1 MELQIFENGGI
12 QNVPQIAVQQIIYL
26 DFDGALTSY
35 DGEILSLDNVEVQ
48 DSGLEAQRIALI
60 TAALNEKYASLN
72 VLFVTEAPLDGEYS
86 TIYIGKTG
94 SFDPYGSFAGL
105 AETVDTGN
113 LNKADKAFVLL
124 DAVSSDA
131 QILRTISHEADHLLG
146 ILDHGGSGL
155 DAYAEDYVARPGE
168 EPMVSRTLNPGDKMD
183 VVSGGSVSYITVD
196 SNSVLNVSS
205 GGVADNVTVNP
216 GGKVTIASGASVTIT
231 ESGGF
236 VQAAEG
242 AIVKYI
248 STTIDNLALE
258 GVSGTFHS
266 GTTVSTVVVKSGS
279 VDIYETVV
287 TDLKLYDGT
296 AQVHALGSVCS
307 ALLVSDGK
315 MTVSSGAEVSLV
327 DVGSSVIL
335 GGACV
340 TYGEA
345 ELHLLDGAIG
355 QELSVNHE
363 GTLNVAA
370 GVSHAQIKQNG
381 GFVFIESGAL
391 ENVTFIPNAF
401 SSAVFGSNTMH
412 LYSGATACLT
422 TVDYRGNLIVSNGGS
437 AVGTVV
443 NYYGALTVSS
453 GGTADSTTVNSD
465 GSAFI
470 SSGASA
476 TGVTIN
482 RWGEAYIKG
491 GATVSDVQLAGY
503 AAYLHISSGA
513 VVNNVSTTSGVVYIS
528 SGAAVVSHSI
538 MGSQWGQNVF
548 SRNDGYTIVHEGAT
562 VTSTTIDRGGALYV
576 SGKASQTTVNLRG
589 ELYISSGASAVE
601 IIENGGYVKI
611 EDGAAKVTF
620 VENTF
625 SGVTLSSASAT
636 LHSGT
641 TALGTEIDDGYLHVS
656 SGGSAVETVVEHG
669 GLDVSKG
676 GFAESTTV
684 NSYGI
689 MNVFEGGIATSTTL
703 NLRGTATVSSG
714 GSAVDVKVNRSG
726 TLTVLSGAVVEKVD
740 WTPGV
745 GWVKVEDGG
754 SVTYLSS
761 YSGVYVASWGKL
773 LQSNVAEVDNVRN
786 WDEIYVFTGGTAKN
800 LYVSSATVVVSSGG
814 NVESIKLNHS
824 ASMSVC
830 SSGAALNVS
839 LTYWGATLD
848 VYSSGVVTNVS
859 MTQSGAKVNIYNGAT
874 VESITMC
881 SSGNLT
887 IASGGSAHIFDWTP
901 GVGNISS
908 AYGAIVTYESDYTGV
923 YLASNNNAPEI
934 DEVMEGKKVV
944 AGVRDAIW
952 SGSGLCSMYIFKSG
966 TASNTTVDSGGY
978 MYVSGGVAIGTVL
991 NSLGELHL
999 YEGGTASG
1007 TIMNPGGKLIVED
1020 GGTLAVTTVMDGG
1033 ELNLSSGV
1041 KATDTLVMENGTL
1054 VIDDNGSA
1062 AGVILQ
1068 DGAVMKLNPGGSA
1081 WGVSAEYGAKIDL
1094 TIGSGT
1100 FLSGTYFNSSI
1111 EVKNGVMSGYNL
1123 NQASLIQIGGGGIAS
1138 ALVVA
1143 NGGDLRGL
1151 EGGLASDTTINNKG
1165 SLTISSGA
1173 LAQNTA
1179 VSQGGVLRISSGGKE
1194 QGATL
1199 NAGGTAYVE
1208 EGALIQ
1214 DATVHDSGVL
1224 IFSAGA
1230 SGTAIKEDG
1239 GFVTVAD
1246 GANVT
1251 FIANN
1256 LENLQLHHKNSATA
1270 HSGTTVISASLQNGG
1285 QLHLY
1290 GGTANNT
1297 VINSSGTLYVY
1308 DGGVA
1313 RDTVVNAGVG
1323 LVIFSGGM
1331 HTGTLQFNSGARA
1344 TVAEGGRIDFSLV
1357 GRTPEDGYII
1367 NDLSRIDGAPTY
1379 TVTVGSGLKDG
1390 TYKLAEGA
1398 KNFSETIT
1406 VCNELGK
1413 KYCTL
1418 TVEEGTVYDNKSSAN
1433 YTLINDGSS
1442 LLLKIKSVLDNI
1454 PPEKPQITPSTT
1466 EITNGSVILTIVF
1479 SDDTA
1484 SGDYSLDGGV
1494 SWNKCG
1500 DTLEVTS
1507 NCDILFRATDARGN
1521 ECKVKYTVDNID
1533 NSVPLKPV
1541 VTASTTELTFNDVIL
1556 TVTFDPGDTDTASS
1570 TIKYR
1575 FGANGKWQDYNAET
1589 GVVCTGNTDVYF
1601 QIVDLAGNAS
1611 EIVKYTVS
1619 NIDKS
1624 APNLPKVTADVTE
1637 LTKGNV
1643 TLTVTFDP
1651 ESKRN
1656 EYRINGGEWIDCGE
1670 QREFICTEN
1679 VVYEF
1684 RSFNEVGNFS
1694 LSEYNV
1700 ENIDKVAPKVPLI
1713 SASSETLTRNDVR
1726 VTASFD
1732 DGSVKNEYRIDG
1744 GEWQTYTGEIVCS
1757 ENCVLEFRSQDKIG
1771 NISAIATYAVR
1782 NIDRTPPVIT
1792 ISGNNVTPTRSAQ
1805 LQAEVSEKE
1814 CTLLYST
1821 DFKTW
1826 YEYTGT
1832 LTVTENA
1839 FYYFKATDVAGNTAT
1854 QVISFSNITSTATA
1868 EIRVSGSTEQVTAG
1882 SVFVS
1887 AEFTG
1892 NAKRKQYSLNGTRWY
1907 TYTSAIECNNNVTLY
1922 FREIDYEGNISEVVE
1937 YTVSNIDKAAP
1948 NAPGENITT
1957 AVASSGSAFT
1967 VTVDWADALDNG
1979 VAGVAS
1985 YEFSYGISSSLMGS
1999 SRSVT
2004 DSSIQI
2010 GGLTEGIWYARVR
2023 TIDAAG
2029 NYSAWTNFSFEV
2041 AEPVSTVPGN
2051 LRSGKEGI
2059 AWDPVAGAQAYIVE
2073 YSTDNFETVAAFET
2087 EKCGIDSFELPAG
2100 TFLWRV
2106 RTIDSAEWAYGDEI
2120 TGAPN
2125 ASAQTITSPGNGIDD
2140 AFFANK
2146 SGTWGRGFAARHK
2159 GVGSWAGTGER
2170 VMLTGKNKIEDIFEG
2185 SADASVLLMTDDA
2198 NGDALFVEDIYSVLG
2213 NQARFAQINE
2223 IRAGLGDDIVDMTSQ
2238 IYAYSGDSIRIYG
2251 GEGNDTIWGGAANNI
2266 LFGDAGNDS
2275 LAGGSGSDLIV
2286 GGSGNDTMHGGG
2298 GADIF
2303 TFGGDY
2309 GTDSVEQLA
2318 DGSVTLWFESGSE
2331 EFWDA
2336 ENMTYSCDGNS
2347 VTVTGTAN
2355 VTLKFGSTAEAAIA
2369 GAFEDSATRKIFE
2382 EKAMLA

>member
-155 DAYAEDYVARPGE
+155 DAYAEDYVAGPGE
-168 EPMVSRTLNPGDKMD
+168 EPMVSMTLNPEDKMD

-236 VQAAEG
+236 VQEAEG

-248 STTIDNLALE
+248 STTIEFLE
-258 GVSGTFHS
+258 LNGVSGTFHS
-266 GTTVSTVVVKSGS
+266 GTTVSNVAVNSGS
-279 VDIYETVV
+279 VDIYDTVV
-287 TDLKLYDGT
+287 TELELLYGS
-296 AQVHALGSVCS
+296 AGVHALGHVSG
-307 ALLVSDGK
+307 ALVGSKGK
-315 MTVSSGAEVSLV
+315 MTVSSGALV
-327 DVGSSVIL
+327 SSVNV
-335 GGACV
+335 GGSEGGVVYSGAV
-340 TYGEA
+340 
-345 ELHLLDGAIG
+345 LDLLDGAIG
-355 QELSVNHE
+355 QELSVNHG

-370 GVSHAQIKQNG
+370 GVSQAQIRQNG
-381 GFVFIESGAL
+381 GFVFVKSGAL

-401 SSAVFGSNTMH
+401 SSAVFSSNTMH

-422 TVDYRGNLIVSNGGS
+422 TLDYDGNLIVSNGGS

-443 NYYGALTVSS
+443 DYYGALTVSS
-453 GGTADSTTVNSD
+453 GGTVDSTTVNPW

-476 TGVTIN
+476 TGVTVN
-482 RWGEAYIKG
+482 RVGTAYIEG
-491 GATVSDVQLAGY
+491 GATVSDVQLAGSS
-503 AAYLHISSGA
+503 AYLHISSGA
-513 VVNNVSTTSGVVYIS
+513 VVNNVSNTSGRVYIS

-538 MGSQWGQNVF
+538 MGSQSGQNEF
-548 SRNDGYTIVHEGAT
+548 NWNDGYTIVHEGAT

-576 SGKASQTTVNLRG
+576 SGKASQTTVNLNG
-589 ELYISSGASAVE
+589 KLYISSGASAVE

-641 TALGTEIDDGYLHVS
+641 TALGTVIDWGGYLHVS

-669 GLDVSKG
+669 RLYVSKG

-684 NSYGI
+684 NSGI

-703 NLRGTATVSSG
+703 YSRGSATVSSG
-714 GSAVDVKVNRSG
+714 GSAVDVKVNCSG

-740 WTPGV
+740 WTPGE

-761 YSGVYVASWGKL
+761 YSGVYVARSGY

-786 WDEIYVFTGGTAKN
+786 WNEIYVFTGGTAKN
-800 LYVSSATVVVSSGG
+800 LYASSATVVVSSGG
-814 NVESIKLNHS
+814 NVENINLNYG

-839 LTYWGATLD
+839 LTDWGATLD
-848 VYSSGVVTNVS
+848 VYSSGVVTNAAMS
-859 MTQSGAKVNIYNGAT
+859 DFRTYINIRSGGT
-874 VESITMC
+874 VESVTMC

-923 YLASNNNAPEI
+923 YLASDNKALEI
-934 DEVMEGKKVV
+934 AEVMKSKSVV
-944 AGVRDAIW
+944 AGVSSAIQ

-966 TASNTTVDSGGY
+966 TASNTTVGSGGY

-1020 GGTLAVTTVMDGG
+1020 GGTLAATSVYAGG
-1033 ELNLSSGV
+1033 VLNLSRGV
-1041 KATDTLVMENGTL
+1041 KATDTFVYGSGEL
-1054 VIDDNGSA
+1054 IIADNGSA
-1062 AGVILQ
+1062 AGVTLQ
-1068 DGAVMKLNPGGSA
+1068 RNAVMKLNPGGSA
-1081 WGVSAEYGAKIDL
+1081 WGVSAAAGAKIDL

-1100 FLSGTYFNSSI
+1100 FLSGTYFGSSI
-1111 EVKNGVMSGYNL
+1111 EVSGGVMSGYKL
-1123 NQASLIQIGGGGIAS
+1123 NQSSLIQIGGGGIAS

-1151 EGGLASDTTINNKG
+1151 EGGLASDTTINSKG
-1165 SLTISSGA
+1165 TLTISSGA

-1199 NAGGTAYVE
+1199 NAGGTAFVE

-1214 DATVHDSGVL
+1214 NATVHDSGVL

-1251 FIANN
+1251 FIVNN

-1270 HSGTTVISASLQNGG
+1270 HSGTTVISASLQSGG
-1285 QLHLY
+1285 QLYVY

-1297 VINSSGTLYVY
+1297 VINNSGALYVY
-1308 DGGVA
+1308 DGGIA
-1313 RDTVVNAGVG
+1313 RDTVVNAGAG
-1323 LVIFSGGM
+1323 LVISSGGM
-1331 HTGTLQFNSGARA
+1331 HTGTLQLNSGARA

-1357 GRTPEDGYII
+1357 GRTPADGYII

-1413 KYCTL
+1413 QYCTL
-1418 TVEEGTVYDNKSSAN
+1418 TVAEGTVYDNKSSAN

-1442 LLLKIKSVLDNI
+1442 LLLTIESLFDDI

-1466 EITNGSVILTIVF
+1466 ELTNGSVILTIVF

-1484 SGDYSLDGGV
+1484 SGEYSLDGGV

-1521 ECKVKYTVDNID
+1521 ECQVEYTVDNID
-1533 NSVPLKPV
+1533 KTVPLKPV

-1556 TVTFDPGDTDTASS
+1556 TVTFDPGETDTVGSM
-1570 TIKYR
+1570 IKYR
-1575 FGANGKWQDYNAET
+1575 FGANGKWLDYDSAA

-1637 LTKGNV
+1637 ITNGNV

-1757 ENCVLEFRSQDKIG
+1757 ENCILEFRSQDKIG

-1792 ISGNNVTPTRSAQ
+1792 ISGNNVTPTNSAQ

-1907 TYTSAIECNNNVTLY
+1907 TYTSAIECNNNATLY

-1979 VAGVAS
+1979 VAGVGS

-2198 NGDALFVEDIYSVLG
+2198 NGDALFVEDIYSAFG

-2369 GAFEDSATRKIFE
+2369 GAFEDSATRQIFE